1 MKPRYS
7 SERRCS
13 SMRRTSSNGL
23 ITVVLMMLAV
33 VANAVADADPPSPTA
48 AQPAIPKLPPEEII
62 RRVLDP
68 TEIIAVVGDQAILSG
83 ELLPTANQMLEK
95 FQGQIPEA
103 QLNQQR
109 VLAVRQLL
117 QRKIESKL
125 VYLDFLRT
133 IPEDKAKEAME
144 GIYKQIDEQFY
155 QDQVEKLMEQL
166 EVASLPALEEKL
178 RAAGS
183 SLNRQKQ
190 EFREQAIAQ
199 SMVGRKIESSPEIT
213 HDQLLAEYQK
223 EPEKYDI
230 KSRACWEAL
239 TVLFE
244 KFPDRLAA
252 ERAIVDMGNE
262 VLRGA
267 PFAEVAKRSSQGTN
281 ASSGGSH
288 TWTTRGALISS
299 VIDDAIF
306 SLPIG
311 QLSRI
316 LEDDSGF
323 HIVRVTERE
332 NAHRI
337 PFAEAQDEIRE
348 KLENEQ
354 RKEVITGYVQELREK
369 TYVWTVFD

>member
-144 GIYKQIDEQFY
+144 GIHKQIDEQFY

-354 RKEVITGYVQELREK
+354 RKEVITGYVQELRET